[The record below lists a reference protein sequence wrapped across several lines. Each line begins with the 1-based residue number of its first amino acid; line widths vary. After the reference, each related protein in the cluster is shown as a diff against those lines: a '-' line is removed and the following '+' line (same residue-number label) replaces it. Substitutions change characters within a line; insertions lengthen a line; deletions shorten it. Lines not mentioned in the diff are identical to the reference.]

1 MTELGTEKN
10 TREPRVVLHD
20 SLTGDWLE
28 FSVPLAI
35 YTTATLR
42 DVVPLL
48 QEMEARVECEQ
59 LYAAG
64 FIAYEAA
71 PAFDPALPV
80 RADAEFPLM
89 WFGLFSSVQVVPA
102 PVPTARVADTL
113 HWRPESSHAE
123 YDVALREI
131 RDAIQ
136 SGETYQVNY
145 SYRLRTNLQG
155 DSWTLF
161 CELAGKVPFAAYV
174 QTGSLSMCSFSP
186 ELFFKRE
193 GARFESRPM
202 KGTRPRGVTVDADLA
217 QRDALVSSEKE
228 RAENVMI
235 VDMVRN
241 DFGRIARPCSVQV
254 PRLFTP
260 EKYPTVWQL
269 TSTVQALSDVSTV
282 AALQALFPPAS
293 ITGAPK
299 RRTMQLIR
307 ELEQSPRRVY
317 TGTIGYLA
325 PGQRA
330 HFNVAIRTVLI
341 QEEQG
346 IAEYGVGSGIVW
358 DSRANDEYAETLA
371 KARALQRYP
380 QDFALLETLLW
391 TPQEGYWL
399 ESLHL
404 RRLAQSANYFDIP
417 LDLSAVQDALQRAV
431 ASSTTRIRVRMT
443 VSQTGAIQVTTHDA
457 PAANYGRIC
466 LAKTAI
472 DRHTVFLYHKTTHR
486 DMYQRL
492 LAECPGADDVI
503 LFNDAGEVTE
513 STRAN
518 IAIQRNGVFYTP
530 PVSCGL
536 LAGTLREALIQEGRF
551 VERIISLDELVK
563 SDAIYLVNS
572 VRGMHPVMLSHHD

>member
-155 DSWTLF
+155 DSWALF

-193 GARFESRPM
+193 GACFESRPM

-241 DFGRIARPCSVQV
+241 DFGRIARPCIALGQISVNCDAAW
-254 PRLFTP
+254 PRPLHRTRLKTCALAFKKQFRRKAAHRQRSRLHISCKRHLSSQFT
-260 EKYPTVWQL
+260 KQSPTI
-269 TSTVQALSDVSTV
+269 
-282 AALQALFPPAS
+282 ALQVCSQPIAV
-293 ITGAPK
+293 IH
-299 RRTMQLIR
+299 LIR
-307 ELEQSPRRVY
+307 FARLDGI
-317 TGTIGYLA
+317 TDFT
-325 PGQRA
+325 QR
-330 HFNVAIRTVLI
+330 N
-341 QEEQG
+341 
-346 IAEYGVGSGIVW
+346 
-358 DSRANDEYAETLA
+358 
-371 KARALQRYP
+371 
-380 QDFALLETLLW
+380 
-391 TPQEGYWL
+391 
-399 ESLHL
+399 
-404 RRLAQSANYFDIP
+404 
-417 LDLSAVQDALQRAV
+417 
-431 ASSTTRIRVRMT
+431 
-443 VSQTGAIQVTTHDA
+443 
-457 PAANYGRIC
+457 
-466 LAKTAI
+466 
-472 DRHTVFLYHKTTHR
+472 
-486 DMYQRL
+486 
-492 LAECPGADDVI
+492 VI
-503 LFNDAGEVTE
+503 L
-513 STRAN
+513 
-518 IAIQRNGVFYTP
+518 
-530 PVSCGL
+530 C
-536 LAGTLREALIQEGRF
+536 
-551 VERIISLDELVK
+551 
-563 SDAIYLVNS
+563 
-572 VRGMHPVMLSHHD
+572 M